1 MKATFNI
8 GKERREGELIKANNR
23 TVWVKIAY
31 KKKISEEGAKAVF
44 QVFEKTIKRHKI
56 KHNVVIEG
64 EKNE

>member
-1 MKATFNI
+1 MKATFNL
-8 GKERREGELIKANNR
+8 GKERKEGELIKANNK
-23 TVWVKIAY
+23 TVWVKFAY

-44 QVFEKTIKRHKI
+44 KVFDAIIKRHKI